1 MSKHLQEYI
10 FYYIKSNINLYDFGD
25 IDFFYTRYISSIP
38 CVETEEEAVCILSK
52 ENHQEIMNKINLK
65 GDYCSITPKMLV
77 NRYWV
82 IIGREALDNQMFMD
96 YLYKYKRGLVV
107 DYVLDCIIKRI
118 LDKNKMDVDTLFD
131 KLKI

>member
-1 MSKHLQEYI
+1 
-10 FYYIKSNINLYDFGD
+10 
-25 IDFFYTRYISSIP
+25 
-38 CVETEEEAVCILSK
+38 
-52 ENHQEIMNKINLK
+52 
-65 GDYCSITPKMLV
+65 
-77 NRYWV
+77 
-82 IIGREALDNQMFMD
+82 MD